1 VNKTQYTQHLLTKM
15 VKCDIVIFVNP
26 FTEHVH
32 MTSTTGATT
41 DKFPGHQP
49 GDWYS
54 LSREQFIVFAGLAP
68 MYNGFLRELQS
79 GVHHGTNCDRPDPE
93 RQATWAAIA
102 AAEAMRKFMPSD
114 EQGICESDLH
124 MSVSGVITWDYI
136 TWSGTRL
143 KAVEYRQLYR
153 QSDGPLESFDSCFLV
168 QVPADRDLPGRHHYS
183 QLRSGGAYNN

>member
-1 VNKTQYTQHLLTKM
+1 MTATITT
-15 VKCDIVIFVNP
+15 
-26 FTEHVH
+26 TEQF
-32 MTSTTGATT
+32 S
-41 DKFPGHQP
+41 GHQP
-49 GDWYS
+49 GQWYN
-54 LSREQFIVFAGLAP
+54 LSREQFIVFSGLAP

-79 GVHHGTNCDRPDPE
+79 GVHHGSNGDWPDPE

-102 AAEAMRKFMPSD
+102 AAEAMRKLRPMD
-114 EQGICESDLH
+114 EQDYCKSDLH
-124 MSVSGVITWDYI
+124 MRASGVMTWDYT

-153 QSDGPLESFDSCFLV
+153 RNGEGPLETLDSCFIV